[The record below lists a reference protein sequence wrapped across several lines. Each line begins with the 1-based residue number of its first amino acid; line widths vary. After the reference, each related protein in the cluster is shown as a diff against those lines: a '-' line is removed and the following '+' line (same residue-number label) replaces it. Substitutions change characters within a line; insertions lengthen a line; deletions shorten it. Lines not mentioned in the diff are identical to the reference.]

1 MQKKYDIRKAT
12 EQDIDLIMKMF
23 DHSRTVMRQDGNHA
37 QWVGYPTRADVAE
50 DVRRGVAYLVVSGQL
65 PVVSGQLPVVSGA
78 APLKTSD
85 NAPTTDHRALAT
97 DHWPLA
103 TPIGTFALVP
113 GEEPTYGYIDHGRW
127 IDERTPYCTLHRVAA
142 MPGTSGVAEA
152 VFRYIK
158 DTCTHL
164 RVDTHALNRP
174 MRHILEKEGF
184 VYCGIIYMPDGGP
197 RDAYEW
203 WRWDEVPDDLKQYV
217 EQEILPRH
225 EDYDAAHRPDHVRRV
240 IARSMCLLSTI
251 HYPLPTLTYAAAAMH
266 DIGIC
271 CGREEHHLH
280 SGRIIREDRELRR
293 WFSEDEIELIAQAA
307 EDHRA
312 SATRAPRS
320 LLGCIVA
327 EADRDIE
334 PETIMRR
341 TVEYGISHYG
351 LAAQTPLRPS
361 GTSPCEGEEPG
372 KTSSDTS
379 HGFSPL
385 QGEEPGKTSSDTSHG
400 FSPCEGEE
408 PGKTSSDTSRGFS
421 PCEGEEPGKTSSDTS
436 HGFSPLQGEMSEGQR
451 GLDREGHWQRTL
463 EHLHEKYAEGGYIK
477 LWLEESPNAAPLAE
491 LRALIADEGR
501 LRAVF
506 EEIFDNI
513 TN

>member
-50 DVRRGVAYLVVSGQL
+50 DVRRGVAYL
-65 PVVSGQLPVVSGA
+65 VVSGQLPVVSGA

-385 QGEEPGKTSSDTSHG
+385 QGE
-400 FSPCEGEE
+400 
-408 PGKTSSDTSRGFS
+408 
-421 PCEGEEPGKTSSDTS
+421 
-436 HGFSPLQGEMSEGQR
+436 MSEGQR